1 MNFKK
6 GISVGLALSLVLGST
21 MTAFASPN
29 ELVKSL
35 GESKEKLM
43 VLQAQIK
50 QEPALQTIK
59 DSDEVRVIVELDSE
73 AVLEKATKKGIKLD
87 EMSKFEV
94 GKLQNQVLKEQRSLQ
109 SKISSKG
116 IKFEVINSFTNV
128 ANGFSMKTT
137 LGQAKNLESMAGV
150 KSVTIANEY
159 ERPEPMMNN
168 SGEIIKTEQTW
179 ASGYNGEGT
188 VVAVIDT
195 GVDSTHKDMVLTDQ
209 NKAELQADEVQAIS
223 KEKKLPGTYR
233 TSKVPYGYN
242 YMDNNQEILDL
253 GPDASMHGMHVAGT
267 VGANGDTSKDGIKG
281 VAPEAQILAM
291 KVFGNDPAMAST
303 FGDVIVKAIDDSVL
317 LGADVINMSLGS
329 TASFVD
335 DTDLEQVAVNRAV
348 DNGVVMAI
356 SAGNSNVFGEGH
368 DNPYAENPDYG
379 VVGSPGLATD
389 SLQVASIENN
399 IVHGKVIEYNINGEE
414 NIALYTN
421 SGKDILDVYKGKELK
436 LVDCGLGGVEPVMEE
451 GKVVYKPV
459 ELPAEVK
466 GNVALIQRGALDFT
480 VKISNAEKAGAI
492 AVIVYN
498 HASGGDSVMN
508 MMYPEGGTIPA
519 LFIGNSQGAKIAEQ
533 LKTSEVKFVAN
544 GNDRD
549 VPNPLAGTMSDF
561 TSWGTT
567 PDLEFK
573 PEITAPGGNIWSTLN
588 NNNYGSMSGTSMAS
602 PHVAGGSALVLQ
614 RVDKDFKLTGE
625 ARAKMAKKLMMSTA
639 VAHVDKG
646 ANQAAGVVAGPN
658 YTSPRRQGAGVMDL
672 QASTTTP
679 AIVTD
684 TTTGEC
690 KVNLKEIKGNKATFT
705 IEVQNFSD
713 KELTYNVA
721 GTVQTDLMYKGYTL
735 LEAQNIINK
744 DTEKFPISFSNNTI
758 KVAKNGKAQLTA
770 TVDLSNAI
778 TAFNEKSIEEVFVN
792 GGYVEGF
799 VTLTDPTDVNPTLSI
814 PYLGFKGEW
823 DNAPAID
830 ASIYDTE
837 RDSFYG
843 VTSILNNDL
852 DFLGVDLSGEKA
864 DGNKIDFSPNGD
876 GANDTILPI
885 LSYLRNMKELDIEVL
900 DKDGK
905 VIRNLTQDFNVGK
918 HYHDGKYAKYS
929 IREDATWDGTVN
941 NKVVADGAYTY
952 RVKAKVDY
960 ENAKWQNFD
969 FKVNVDTKAPAVNKV
984 NYNKDTKQLEVIA
997 EDNNKGHVYKY
1008 VLISDSKAVEENAT
1022 GKFDLSK
1029 LDYKKCSVEVY
1040 DYAKNKTSIKVTEAT
1055 TGEYKEPTGA
1065 AQGDTTIPT
1074 VMVEGPEFFGV
1085 SKSGKVV
1092 VEGTV
1097 KDASAIAEFTVN
1109 GKNVPLTFDT
1119 HSGLWNF
1126 STEVELKDGY
1136 HSIMVAA
1143 RDAANNKIEFA
1154 HKIFVDTTAPVVNL
1168 EAVPSETTKDSVI
1181 ISGKINDNLPSLK
1194 VKVDGNV
1201 VKTIAPDW
1209 SYFNDLESAKYD
1221 LAYEVKLAEGENKI
1235 SVEAIDDAG
1244 NTTVKEITIK
1254 KVKKIVES
1262 TGRLYGKD
1270 RYATAVEVSKT
1281 GWKKS
1286 DMAVIANGTAYADA
1300 LVAAPLAANYDAP
1313 ILLTEAGK
1321 LTEATKTELK
1331 RLGVKTVYV
1340 VGGTSVISEATVKEM
1355 AKMGIDVVRLGGANR
1370 YETSLAVA
1378 TQIDRQKNVENI
1390 YVAGGYAPA
1399 DALTI
1404 SSKAAT
1410 DKTPIILVEAK
1421 KVPKKVLAWLKNQK
1435 LKSAYVIGGE
1445 TVVKNSVMKDLNKI
1459 TSEDIA
1465 KNRIG
1470 GADRYETNALV
1481 IEKLFAKEQ
1490 KNMYV
1495 TESMKLVDSLVVAPL
1510 AAKTGSPV
1518 IITNSNL
1525 SDKQKSLAD
1534 KMLVKKVV
1542 EVGGQVNKAA
1552 VQDLVNRINNK

>member
-1 MNFKK
+1 
-6 GISVGLALSLVLGST
+6 
-21 MTAFASPN
+21 
-29 ELVKSL
+29 
-35 GESKEKLM
+35 
-43 VLQAQIK
+43 
-50 QEPALQTIK
+50 
-59 DSDEVRVIVELDSE
+59 
-73 AVLEKATKKGIKLD
+73 
-87 EMSKFEV
+87 
-94 GKLQNQVLKEQRSLQ
+94 
-109 SKISSKG
+109 
-116 IKFEVINSFTNV
+116 
-128 ANGFSMKTT
+128 
-137 LGQAKNLESMAGV
+137 
-150 KSVTIANEY
+150 
-159 ERPEPMMNN
+159 
-168 SGEIIKTEQTW
+168 
-179 ASGYNGEGT
+179 
-188 VVAVIDT
+188 
-195 GVDSTHKDMVLTDQ
+195 
-209 NKAELQADEVQAIS
+209 
-223 KEKKLPGTYR
+223 
-233 TSKVPYGYN
+233 
-242 YMDNNQEILDL
+242 MDNNQEILDL

-267 VGANGDTSKDGIKG
+267 VGANGDTSKEGIKG

-356 SAGNSNVFGEGH
+356 SAGNSNVFGDGH
-368 DNPYAENPDYG
+368 DNPYTANPDYG

-399 IVHGKVIEYNINGEE
+399 IVHGKVIEYNIDGEE
-414 NIALYTN
+414 NVALYTN
-421 SGKDILDVYKGKELK
+421 SGTDILDVYKGQELK
-436 LVDCGLGGVEPVMEE
+436 VVNCGLGGLPEHF
-451 GKVVYKPV
+451 
-459 ELPAEVK
+459 PAEVK
-466 GNVALIQRGALDFT
+466 GNVALIQRGGYDFT
-480 VKISNAEKAGAI
+480 AKIANAEKAGAI

-498 HASGGDSVMN
+498 HAAGGDSVMN

-519 LFIGNSQGAKIAEQ
+519 LFIGNSHGAKIAEQ
-533 LKTSEVKFVAN
+533 LKTSEVKIVAN

-549 VPNPLAGTMSDF
+549 VPNPLVGTMSDF

-614 RVDKDFKLTGE
+614 RIDKDFGLTGE

-639 VAHVDKG
+639 VAHIDNGK
-646 ANQAAGVVAGPN
+646 NQAAGVVAGSN

-690 KVNLKEIKGNKATFT
+690 KVNLKEIKGNNATFT

-713 KELTYNVA
+713 KDVTYNVA
-721 GTVQTDLMYKGYTL
+721 GTVQTDLVDEQHTY

-744 DTEKFPISFSNNTI
+744 DTSKFPISFSDNEI
-758 KVAKNGKAQLTA
+758 KVAAKGKTQITA
-770 TVDLSNAI
+770 TVDLNNAI
-778 TAFNEKSIEEVFVN
+778 TAYNKASIEEVFVN

-799 VTLTDPTDVNPTLSI
+799 VTLTDPTDTNPTLSI
-814 PYLGFKGEW
+814 PYVGFKGEW
-823 DNAPAID
+823 DKAPVID

-837 RDSFYG
+837 RASFYG
-843 VTSILNNDL
+843 VTSIVNGDLN
-852 DFLGVDLSGEKA
+852 FLGVDLSGENI
-864 DGNKIDFSPNGD
+864 DGNKIAFSPNGD
-876 GANDTILPI
+876 GANDTILPV

-905 VIRNLTQDFNVGK
+905 VIRNLTQDFNVRK
-918 HYHDGKYAKYS
+918 HYYDGKYEKYS
-929 IREDATWDGTVN
+929 MRKDATWDGTVN

-952 RVKAKVDY
+952 RVKGKVDY
-960 ENAKWQNFD
+960 ENAEWQNFD
-969 FKVNVDTKAPAVNKV
+969 FKVNVDTKAPEVNKV
-984 NYNKDTKQLEVIA
+984 NYDKDTKQLEVVA

-1008 VLISDSKAVEENAT
+1008 VLINDGKAVEENAT

-1029 LDYKKCSVEVY
+1029 LDYKNCSVEVY
-1040 DYAKNKTSIKVTEAT
+1040 DYAQNKTSIKVTEGT
-1055 TGEYKEPTGA
+1055 TGEYKEPTGPA
-1065 AQGDTTIPT
+1065 EGDTTIPT
-1074 VMVEGPEFFGV
+1074 VMVTGPEFFGV
-1085 SKSGKVV
+1085 SNSGKVAV
-1092 VEGTV
+1092 TGTV
-1097 KDASAIAEFTVN
+1097 KDASAISEFTVN

-1119 HSGLWNF
+1119 HSGIWNF

-1154 HKIFVDTTAPVVNL
+1154 HKMFVDTTAPVVDL
-1168 EAVPSETTKDSVI
+1168 EAVPTETTKNSVI
-1181 ISGKINDNLPSLK
+1181 ISAKISDNLPSLK
-1194 VKVDGNV
+1194 VKVNGNI

-1209 SYFNDLESAKYD
+1209 SYFNDLESANHN
-1221 LAYEVKLAEGENKI
+1221 LAYEVKLADGENKI
-1235 SVEAIDDAG
+1235 SVEAIDNAG
-1244 NTTVKEITIK
+1244 NTTVKEITIN
-1254 KVKKIVES
+1254 KVNKIVES
-1262 TGRLYGKD
+1262 TSKLYGKD
-1270 RYATAVEVSKT
+1270 RYATAVEVSKA
-1281 GWKKS
+1281 GWKNS
-1286 DMAVIANGTAYADA
+1286 DMAVIANGSSFADA
-1300 LVAAPLAANYDAP
+1300 LVASPLAANYDAP

-1321 LTEATKTELK
+1321 LTQETKTELK

-1340 VGGTSVISEATVKEM
+1340 VGGITVVSDATVKEM
-1355 AKMGIDVVRLGGANR
+1355 ANMGVDVVRLGGANR
-1370 YETSLAVA
+1370 YETSLEVA
-1378 TQIDRQKNVENI
+1378 THLDRQKNVENI

-1404 SSKAAT
+1404 ASKAAV
-1410 DKTPIILVEAK
+1410 DKTPIILVENK
-1421 KVPKKVLAWLKNQK
+1421 EVPKKVLSWLKNQN

-1445 TVVKNSVMKDLNKI
+1445 TVIKNSVMKDLNKI
-1459 TSEDIA
+1459 TSEDITN
-1465 KNRIG
+1465 NRIG

-1490 KNMYV
+1490 NSIYV
-1495 TESMKLVDSLVVAPL
+1495 TESMKLVDSLVVSPL

-1518 IITNSNL
+1518 IITDNDL
-1525 SDKQKSLAD
+1525 STSQKSIAD

-1542 EVGGQVNKAA
+1542 EVGGEVSKTA
-1552 VQDLVNRINNK
+1552 VQDLINRINNK

>member
-6 GISVGLALSLVLGST
+6 GISVGLAISLVLGST

-179 ASGYNGEGT
+179 ASGYTGEGT

-195 GVDSTHKDMVLTDQ
+195 GVDSSHKDMILTDQ
-209 NKAELQADEVQAIS
+209 NKAELQEAEVQAIS
-223 KEKKLPGTYR
+223 KEKKLSGTYR
-233 TSKVPYGYN
+233 TTKVPYGYN

-267 VGANGDTSKDGIKG
+267 VGANGDTNKDGIKG

-356 SAGNSNVFGEGH
+356 SAGNSNVFGNGY

-399 IVHGKVIEYNINGEE
+399 VVTGYGLEFSIDGQK
-414 NIALYTN
+414 NIAPYTS
-421 SGKDILDVYKGKELK
+421 SGTDILSVFKGKELK
-436 LVDCGLGGVEPVMEE
+436 AVDCGLGGLPEHF
-451 GKVVYKPV
+451 
-459 ELPAEVK
+459 PAEVK
-466 GNVALIQRGALDFT
+466 GNLALIERGGYNFT
-480 VKISNAEKAGAI
+480 DKIANAEAAGAT

-498 HASGGDSVMN
+498 NASGGEGLIS

-519 LFIGNSQGAKIAEQ
+519 LFIGNSFGAKIATQ
-533 LKTSEVKFVAN
+533 LKTSEVKVVAN
-544 GNDRD
+544 GNTIS
-549 VPNPLAGTMSDF
+549 VPNTVKGSMSDF

-588 NNNYGSMSGTSMAS
+588 NNKYGNMSGTSMAS

-614 RVDKDFKLTGE
+614 RVDKEFKLTGE

-639 VAHVDKG
+639 IAHVDNG

-690 KVNLKEIKGNKATFT
+690 KVNLKEIKDNKATFT

-721 GTVQTDLMYKGYTL
+721 GTVQTDLVDDQYTY

-744 DTEKFPISFSNNTI
+744 DTKKFPISFSNNTI

-770 TVDLSNAI
+770 TVDLSNTI
-778 TAFNEKSIEEVFVN
+778 TAFNKASIEDVFVN

-799 VTLTDPTDVNPTLSI
+799 VTLTDPTDTNPTLSI

-823 DNAPAID
+823 DKAPAID
-830 ASIYDTE
+830 ASIYETK
-837 RDSFYG
+837 RASFYG
-843 VTSILNNDL
+843 VTSIVNDNL
-852 DFLGVDLSGEKA
+852 DFLGVDLSGKNT
-864 DGNKIDFSPNGD
+864 DGNKVAFSPNGD
-876 GANDTILPI
+876 GANDAILPV

-905 VIRNLTQDFNVGK
+905 VIRNLTQDFNVRK
-918 HYHDGKYAKYS
+918 HYHDGKYDKYS
-929 IREDATWDGTVN
+929 IRKDATWDGTVN

-969 FKVNVDTKAPAVNKV
+969 FKVNVDTKAPTVNKV

-1008 VLISDSKAVEENAT
+1008 VLISDGKAVEENAT
-1022 GKFDLSK
+1022 GKFDLSE

-1040 DYAKNKTSIKVTEAT
+1040 DYAQNKTSIKVTEAT

-1085 SKSGKVV
+1085 LNSGKVA

-1119 HSGLWNF
+1119 HTGLWNF

-1154 HKIFVDTTAPVVNL
+1154 HKLFVDTTAPVVNL

-1194 VKVDGNV
+1194 VKVNGNV

-1340 VGGTSVISEATVKEM
+1340 VGGTGVVSEAAVKEM
-1355 AKMGIDVVRLGGANR
+1355 TKMGIDVVRLGGANR

-1410 DKTPIILVEAK
+1410 DKTPIILVETK
-1421 KVPKKVLAWLKNQK
+1421 KVPKKVLSWLKNQK

-1459 TSEDIA
+1459 TSEDIT

-1542 EVGGQVNKAA
+1542 EVGGEVSKTA

>member
-29 ELVKSL
+29 ELAKSL

-50 QEPALQTIK
+50 QEPKLQTIK
-59 DSDEVRVIVELDSE
+59 DADQVRVIVELDSE

-137 LGQAKNLESMAGV
+137 LGQAKKLESVAGV

-168 SGEIIKTEQTW
+168 SGEIIKTKQTW

-233 TSKVPYGYN
+233 TTKVPYGYN

-267 VGANGDTSKDGIKG
+267 VGANGDTNKDGIKG

-303 FGDVIVKAIDDSVL
+303 FGDVIIKAIDDSVL

-356 SAGNSNVFGEGH
+356 SAGNSNVFGNGY

-399 IVHGKVIEYNINGEE
+399 VVTGYGLEFSIDGQK
-414 NIALYTN
+414 NIAPYTS
-421 SGKDILDVYKGKELK
+421 SGTDILSVFKGQELK
-436 LVDCGLGGVEPVMEE
+436 AVDCGLGGLPEHF
-451 GKVVYKPV
+451 
-459 ELPAEVK
+459 PAEVK
-466 GNVALIQRGALDFT
+466 GNLALIERGGYNFT
-480 VKISNAEKAGAI
+480 DKIANAEAAGAA

-498 HASGGDSVMN
+498 NASGGEGLIS

-519 LFIGNSQGAKIAEQ
+519 LFIGNSFGAKIATQ
-533 LKTSEVKFVAN
+533 LKTSEVKVVAN
-544 GNDRD
+544 GNTIS
-549 VPNPLAGTMSDF
+549 VPNTVKGSMSDF

-588 NNNYGSMSGTSMAS
+588 NNKYGNMSGTSMAS

-614 RVDKDFKLTGE
+614 RVDKEFKLTGE

-639 VAHVDKG
+639 IAHVDNG

-690 KVNLKEIKGNKATFT
+690 KVNLKEIKDNKATFT

-721 GTVQTDLMYKGYTL
+721 GTVQTDLVDDQYTY

-744 DTEKFPISFSNNTI
+744 DTKKFPISFSNNTI

-770 TVDLSNAI
+770 TVDLSNTI
-778 TAFNEKSIEEVFVN
+778 TAFNKASIEDVFKN

-799 VTLTDPTDVNPTLSI
+799 VTLTDPTDTNPTLSI

-823 DNAPAID
+823 DKAPAID
-830 ASIYDTE
+830 ASIYETK
-837 RDSFYG
+837 RASFYG
-843 VTSILNNDL
+843 VTSIVNDNL
-852 DFLGVDLSGEKA
+852 DFLGVDLSGDNT

-876 GANDTILPI
+876 GANDAILPV

-905 VIRNLTQDFNVGK
+905 VIRNLAQELNARK
-918 HYHDGKYAKYS
+918 HFFDGKYDRFK
-929 IREDATWDGTVN
+929 IFTDATWDGTVN
-941 NKVVADGAYTY
+941 NKVVTDGAYTY

-969 FKVNVDTKAPAVNKV
+969 FKVNVDTKAPTVNKV
-984 NYNKDTKQLEVIA
+984 NYDKDTKQLEVIA

-1008 VLISDSKAVEENAT
+1008 VLISNGEVVEENAT
-1022 GKFDLSK
+1022 GKFDLSE
-1029 LDYKKCSVEVY
+1029 LNYKECSVEVY
-1040 DYAKNKTSIKVTEAT
+1040 DYAQNKTSIKVTEAT

-1085 SKSGKVV
+1085 SNSGKVA

-1097 KDASAIAEFTVN
+1097 KDASAITEFTVN

-1143 RDAANNKIEFA
+1143 KDAANNKIEFA
-1154 HKIFVDTTAPVVNL
+1154 HKLFVDTTAPVVNL

-1181 ISGKINDNLPSLK
+1181 ISGKISDNLPSLK
-1194 VKVDGNV
+1194 VKVNGNV
-1201 VKTIAPDW
+1201 AKTIAPDW
-1209 SYFNDLESAKYD
+1209 AYFNDLESAKYD

-1270 RYATAVEVSKT
+1270 RYATAVEVSKN

-1300 LVAAPLAANYDAP
+1300 LVAAPLAANYNAP

-1421 KVPKKVLAWLKNQK
+1421 KVPKKVLSWLKNQK

-1459 TSEDIA
+1459 TSQDIS

>member
-35 GESKEKLM
+35 RESKEKLM

-59 DSDEVRVIVELDSE
+59 DSDEVRVVVELDSE

-116 IKFEVINSFTNV
+116 IKFEIINSFTNV

-137 LGQAKNLESMAGV
+137 LGQAKNIESMAGV

-179 ASGYNGEGT
+179 TSGYNGEGT
-188 VVAVIDT
+188 VIAVIDT

-267 VGANGDTSKDGIKG
+267 VGANGDISKDGIKG

-356 SAGNSNVFGEGH
+356 SAGNSNVFGNGH

-389 SLQVASIENN
+389 SLQVASVENNVVTGYGVEFSIGGENN
-399 IVHGKVIEYNINGEE
+399 I
-414 NIALYTN
+414 APYTS
-421 SGKDILDVYKGKELK
+421 SGTDILSVFKGKELK
-436 LVDCGLGGVEPVMEE
+436 AVDCGLGGLPEHF
-451 GKVVYKPV
+451 
-459 ELPAEVK
+459 PAEVK
-466 GNVALIQRGALDFT
+466 GNLALIERGGYNFT
-480 VKISNAEKAGAI
+480 DKIANAEAAGAT

-498 HASGGDSVMN
+498 NASGGEGLIS

-519 LFIGNSQGAKIAEQ
+519 LFIGNSFGAKIATQ
-533 LKTSEVKFVAN
+533 LKTSEVKVVAN
-544 GNDRD
+544 GNTIS
-549 VPNPLAGTMSDF
+549 VPNTVKGSMSDF

-588 NNNYGSMSGTSMAS
+588 DNKYGNMSGTSMAS

-639 VAHVDKG
+639 VAHVDNG

-658 YTSPRRQGAGVMDL
+658 YTSPRRQGSGVMDL
-672 QASTTTP
+672 QAATTTP

-684 TTTGEC
+684 TTTGQC
-690 KVNLKEIKGNKATFT
+690 KVNLKEIKDNKATFT

-721 GTVQTDLMYKGYTL
+721 GTVQTDLVDDQYTY

-744 DTEKFPISFSNNTI
+744 DTKKFPISFSNNTI
-758 KVAKNGKAQLTA
+758 KVAAKGKTKITA
-770 TVDLSNAI
+770 TVDLNNTI
-778 TAFNEKSIEEVFVN
+778 TGMNKKSIEEVFVN

-799 VTLTDPTDVNPTLSI
+799 VTLTDPIDTNPTLSI

-823 DNAPAID
+823 DKAPAID
-830 ASIYDTE
+830 ASIYETK
-837 RDSFYG
+837 RTSFYG
-843 VTSILNNDL
+843 VTSIVNSDL
-852 DFLGVDLSGEKA
+852 DFLGVDLSGKNT
-864 DGNKIDFSPNGD
+864 DSNKVAFSPNGD

-885 LSYLRNMKELDIEVL
+885 LSYLRNMKELDIEIL

-905 VIRNLTQDFNVGK
+905 VVRNLTQDFNVKK
-918 HYHDGKYAKYS
+918 HYHDGKYDKYS
-929 IREDATWDGTVN
+929 IRKDATWDGTVN
-941 NKVVADGAYTY
+941 NKVVADGVYTY

-997 EDNNKGHVYKY
+997 EDNNKGHIFKY
-1008 VLISDSKAVEENAT
+1008 VLISDGKAVEENAS

-1040 DYAKNKTSIKVTEAT
+1040 DYAQNKTSIKVTEAT
-1055 TGEYKEPTGA
+1055 TGQYKEPTGE

-1085 SKSGKVV
+1085 SKSAKVAV
-1092 VEGTV
+1092 KGTV

-1109 GKNVPLTFDT
+1109 GKNVPLTFNT

-1168 EAVPSETTKDSVI
+1168 EAIPSETTKDSVI

-1194 VKVDGNV
+1194 VKVNGNV
-1201 VKTIAPDW
+1201 IKTIAPDW
-1209 SYFNDLESAKYD
+1209 SYFNDLKSAKYD

-1286 DMAVIANGTAYADA
+1286 DMAVIANGTTYADA

-1355 AKMGIDVVRLGGANR
+1355 AKMGIDVVRLGGENR

-1390 YVAGGYAPA
+1390 YVAGGYTPA

-1421 KVPKKVLAWLKNQK
+1421 KVPKKVLSWLKSQK

-1445 TVVKNSVMKDLNKI
+1445 SVVKNSVMKDLNKI
-1459 TSEDIA
+1459 TSEDIS

-1470 GADRYETNALV
+1470 GANRYETNALV

-1552 VQDLVNRINNK
+1552 VKDLVNRIDNK

>member
-6 GISVGLALSLVLGST
+6 GISVGLALSLVLGSN

-29 ELVKSL
+29 EVIKSL
-35 GESKEKLM
+35 GESKEKQM
-43 VLQAQIK
+43 VLQAQI
-50 QEPALQTIK
+50 QQDTNLQTIK
-59 DSDEVRVIVELDSE
+59 DSDQVRVIVELDSE

-87 EMSKFEV
+87 EMSKSEV
-94 GKLQNQVLKEQRSLQ
+94 GKLQNQILKEQNSIQ
-109 SKISSKG
+109 SKMNSNG
-116 IKFEVINSFTNV
+116 IKFEIINSFTNV

-137 LGQAKNLESMAGV
+137 LGQAKKLEGMAGV

-179 ASGYNGEGT
+179 ANGYNGEGT

-209 NKAELQADEVQAIS
+209 NKAELQIDEVQAIS
-223 KEKKLPGTYR
+223 KKNDLSGTYR

-267 VGANGDTSKDGIKG
+267 VGANGDTNKEGIKG

-356 SAGNSNVFGEGH
+356 SAGNSNVFGDGH
-368 DNPYAENPDYG
+368 DNPYTANPDYG

-399 IVHGKVIEYNINGEE
+399 VVSGYGLEFSINGKE
-414 NIALYTN
+414 NIAPYTS
-421 SGKDILDVYKGKELK
+421 SGTDILSVFKGKELK
-436 LVDCGLGGVEPVMEE
+436 TVDCGLGGLPEHF
-451 GKVVYKPV
+451 
-459 ELPAEVK
+459 PAEVK
-466 GNVALIQRGALDFT
+466 GNVALIQRGGYNFT
-480 VKISNAEKAGAI
+480 DKIANAEKAGAI

-498 HASGGDSVMN
+498 NASGGEGLISML
-508 MMYPEGGTIPA
+508 YPEGGTIPA
-519 LFIGNSQGAKIAEQ
+519 LFIGNSYGAKIATQ
-533 LKTSEVKFVAN
+533 LKTSEVKVVAN
-544 GNDRD
+544 GNTVS
-549 VPNPLAGTMSDF
+549 VPNTAIGSMSDF

-588 NNNYGSMSGTSMAS
+588 DNKYGNMSGTSMAS
-602 PHVAGGSALVLQ
+602 PHVAGGAALVLQ
-614 RVDKDFKLTGE
+614 RVDKDFGLTGE

-639 VAHVDKG
+639 VAHVDNGK
-646 ANQAAGVVAGPN
+646 NQAGGVVAGSN

-690 KVNLKEIKGNKATFT
+690 KVNLKEIKGNNATFT

-713 KELTYNVA
+713 KEVTYNVA
-721 GTVQTDLMYKGYTL
+721 GTVQTDLVDEQYTY

-744 DTEKFPISFSNNTI
+744 ETSKFPIAFNNNTI
-758 KVAKNGKAQLTA
+758 KVAAKGKAQITA
-770 TVDLSNAI
+770 TVDLNNAI
-778 TAFNEKSIEEVFVN
+778 TAYNKASIEEVFKN

-799 VTLTDPTDVNPTLSI
+799 VTLTDPTDTNPTLSI
-814 PYLGFKGEW
+814 PYVGFKGEW
-823 DNAPAID
+823 DKAPVID

-837 RDSFYG
+837 RASFYG
-843 VTSILNNDL
+843 VTSIVNSDL
-852 DFLGVDLSGEKA
+852 DFLGVDLSGENK
-864 DGNKIDFSPNGD
+864 DGNKIAFSPNGD
-876 GANDTILPI
+876 GVNDTILPV

-905 VIRNLTQDFNVGK
+905 VIRNLTQDFNVRK
-918 HYHDGKYAKYS
+918 HYYDGKYAKYS
-929 IREDATWDGTVN
+929 IRKDATWDGTVN
-941 NKVVADGAYTY
+941 NKVVADGTYTY
-952 RVKAKVDY
+952 RVKGKVDY
-960 ENAKWQNFD
+960 ENAEWQNFD
-969 FKVNVDTKAPAVNKV
+969 FKVNVDTKAPEVNKV
-984 NYNKDTKQLEVIA
+984 NYDKDTKQLEVVA
-997 EDNNKGHVYKY
+997 EDNNKGHIYKY
-1008 VLISDSKAVEENAT
+1008 VLISDGKAVEENAT

-1029 LDYKKCSVEVY
+1029 LDYKNCSVEVY
-1040 DYAKNKTSIKVTEAT
+1040 DYAQNKTSIKVTDGT
-1055 TGEYKEPTGA
+1055 TGEYKEPTGP

-1074 VMVEGPEFFGV
+1074 VMVTGPEFFGV
-1085 SKSGKVV
+1085 SNNGKVAV
-1092 VEGTV
+1092 TGTV
-1097 KDASAIAEFTVN
+1097 KDASAISEFTVN

-1119 HSGLWNF
+1119 HSGIWNF

-1154 HKIFVDTTAPVVNL
+1154 HKIFVDTTAPVVDL
-1168 EAVPSETTKDSVI
+1168 EAIPTETTKDSVI
-1181 ISGKINDNLPSLK
+1181 ISAKISDNLPSLK
-1194 VKVDGNV
+1194 VKVNGNI

-1209 SYFNDLESAKYD
+1209 SYFNDLESASHN
-1221 LAYEVKLAEGENKI
+1221 LAYEVQLADGENKI

-1244 NTTVKEITIK
+1244 NTTVKEITIN
-1254 KVKKIVES
+1254 KVNKIVES
-1262 TGRLYGKD
+1262 TSKLYGKD
-1270 RYATAVEVSKT
+1270 RYATAVEVSKA
-1281 GWKKS
+1281 GWKNS
-1286 DMAVIANGTAYADA
+1286 DKAVIANGSSFADA
-1300 LVAAPLAANYDAP
+1300 LVASPLAANYDAP

-1321 LTEATKTELK
+1321 LTQDTKTELK

-1340 VGGTSVISEATVKEM
+1340 VGGKTVISDATVKEM
-1355 AKMGIDVVRLGGANR
+1355 ANMGIDVVRLGGANR
-1370 YETSLAVA
+1370 YETSLEVA
-1378 TQIDRQKNVENI
+1378 THLDRQKNVENI

-1404 SSKAAT
+1404 ASKAAV
-1410 DKTPIILVEAK
+1410 DKTPIILVENK
-1421 KVPKKVLAWLKNQK
+1421 EVPKKVLSWLKNQN

-1445 TVVKNSVMKDLNKI
+1445 TVIKNSVMKDLNKI
-1459 TSEDIA
+1459 TSEDITN
-1465 KNRIG
+1465 NRIG
-1470 GADRYETNALV
+1470 GANRYETNALV

-1490 KNMYV
+1490 NSIYV

-1518 IITNSNL
+1518 IITENDL
-1525 SDKQKSLAD
+1525 STNQKSIAD
-1534 KMLVKKVV
+1534 KILAKNVI
-1542 EVGGQVNKAA
+1542 EVGGEVSKTA
-1552 VQDLVNRINNK
+1552 VQDLINRINNK

>member
-94 GKLQNQVLKEQRSLQ
+94 GKLQSQVLKEQRSLQ
-109 SKISSKG
+109 SKMSSKG

-137 LGQAKNLESMAGV
+137 LGQAKNLESMDGI

-195 GVDSTHKDMVLTDQ
+195 GVDSTHKDMVLTDK

-267 VGANGDTSKDGIKG
+267 VGANGDTSKAGIKG

-356 SAGNSNVFGEGH
+356 SAGNSNVFGNGH

-399 IVHGKVIEYNINGEE
+399 VVTGYGLEFSIGGEK
-414 NIALYTN
+414 NIAPYTS
-421 SGKDILDVYKGKELK
+421 SGTDILSVFKGKELK
-436 LVDCGLGGVEPVMEE
+436 AVDCGLGGLPEHF
-451 GKVVYKPV
+451 
-459 ELPAEVK
+459 PAEVK
-466 GNVALIQRGALDFT
+466 GNLALIERGGYNFT
-480 VKISNAEKAGAI
+480 DKIANAEAAGAT

-498 HASGGDSVMN
+498 NASGGEGLIS

-519 LFIGNSQGAKIAEQ
+519 LFIGNSFGAKIATQ
-533 LKTSEVKFVAN
+533 LKTSEVKVVAN
-544 GNDRD
+544 GNTIS
-549 VPNPLAGTMSDF
+549 VPNTVKGSMSDF

-588 NNNYGSMSGTSMAS
+588 NNKYGNMSGTSMAS

-639 VAHVDKG
+639 VAHVDNG
-646 ANQAAGVVAGPN
+646 ANQAEGVVAGPN
-658 YTSPRRQGAGVMDL
+658 YTSPRRQGAGIMDL

-690 KVNLKEIKGNKATFT
+690 KVNLKEIKDNKATFT

-744 DTEKFPISFSNNTI
+744 DTKKFPISFSNNTI

-770 TVDLSNAI
+770 TVDLSNTI
-778 TAFNEKSIEEVFVN
+778 TAFNKASIEDVFVN

-799 VTLTDPTDVNPTLSI
+799 VTLSDPTDTNPTLSI
-814 PYLGFKGEW
+814 PYLGFKGAW
-823 DNAPAID
+823 DKAPAID
-830 ASIYDTE
+830 ASIYETE

-843 VTSILNNDL
+843 VTSIVNSDL
-852 DFLGVDLSGEKA
+852 DFLGVDLSGKNT
-864 DGNKIDFSPNGD
+864 DGNKVAFSPNGD
-876 GANDTILPI
+876 GANDAILPI

-905 VIRNLTQDFNVGK
+905 VIRNLTQDFNVKK
-918 HYHDGKYAKYS
+918 HYHDGKYDKYS
-929 IREDATWDGTVN
+929 IRKDATWDGTVN

-984 NYNKDTKQLEVIA
+984 NYDKDTKQLEVIA

-1008 VLISDSKAVEENAT
+1008 VLISDGKAVEENAT

-1040 DYAKNKTSIKVTEAT
+1040 DYAQNKTSTKVTEAT

-1168 EAVPSETTKDSVI
+1168 EGVPSETTKDSVI

-1194 VKVDGNV
+1194 VKVNGNV

-1244 NTTVKEITIK
+1244 NTTVKEITVK

-1313 ILLTEAGK
+1313 ILLTEVGK
-1321 LTEATKTELK
+1321 LAEATKTELK

-1340 VGGTSVISEATVKEM
+1340 VGGTGVVSEATVKEM

-1399 DALTI
+1399 DAVTI

-1421 KVPKKVLAWLKNQK
+1421 KVPKKVLSWLKNQK

-1445 TVVKNSVMKDLNKI
+1445 GVVKNSVMKDLNKI

-1542 EVGGQVNKAA
+1542 EVGGEVSKTA
-1552 VQDLVNRINNK
+1552 VQDLANRINNK

>member
-109 SKISSKG
+109 SKMSSKG

-195 GVDSTHKDMVLTDQ
+195 GVDSTHRDMVLTDQ
-209 NKAELQADEVQAIS
+209 SKAELQSDEVQAIS

-291 KVFGNDPAMAST
+291 KVFGNDPSMAST

-356 SAGNSNVFGEGH
+356 SAGNSNVFGDGH
-368 DNPYAENPDYG
+368 DNPYTENPDYG

-399 IVHGKVIEYNINGEE
+399 VVTGFGLEFSIDGEK
-414 NIALYTN
+414 NIAPYTL
-421 SGKDILDVYKGKELK
+421 SGTDILSVFKGKELK
-436 LVDCGLGGVEPVMEE
+436 AVDCGLGGLPEHF
-451 GKVVYKPV
+451 
-459 ELPAEVK
+459 PAEVK
-466 GNVALIQRGALDFT
+466 GNLALIERGGYNFT
-480 VKISNAEKAGAI
+480 DKIANAEAAGAA
-492 AVIVYN
+492 AVVVYN
-498 HASGGDSVMN
+498 NAGGGEGLIS

-519 LFIGNSQGAKIAEQ
+519 LFIGNSYGAKIAKQ
-533 LKTSEVKFVAN
+533 LKTSEVKVVAN
-544 GNDRD
+544 GNTVS
-549 VPNPLAGTMSDF
+549 VPNTVKGSMSDF

-567 PDLEFK
+567 PNLEFK

-588 NNNYGSMSGTSMAS
+588 NNNYGNMSGTSMAA

-614 RVDKDFKLTGE
+614 RVDKEFKLTGE

-639 VAHVDKG
+639 VAHVDNG
-646 ANQAAGVVAGPN
+646 PNQAEGVVAGPN

-690 KVNLKEIKGNKATFT
+690 KVNLKEIKGNSATFT

-721 GTVQTDLMYKGYTL
+721 GTVQTDLVDEQYTY

-744 DTEKFPISFSNNTI
+744 GTKKFPISFSNNSI
-758 KVAKNGKAQLTA
+758 KVAAKGKTQITA
-770 TVDLSNAI
+770 TVDLNNAI
-778 TAFNEKSIEEVFVN
+778 TGMNKKSIEEVFVN

-799 VTLTDPTDVNPTLSI
+799 VTLTDPTDTNPTLSI

-823 DNAPAID
+823 DKAPAID
-830 ASIYDTE
+830 ASIYETK
-837 RDSFYG
+837 RASFYG
-843 VTSILNNDL
+843 VTSIVNDNI

-864 DGNKIDFSPNGD
+864 DGNKIAFSPNGD
-876 GANDTILPI
+876 GANDTILPV

-905 VIRNLTQDFNVGK
+905 VIRNLTQDFKVGK
-918 HYHDGKYAKYS
+918 HYHDGKYDKYS
-929 IREDATWDGTVN
+929 IRKDATWDGTVN
-941 NKVVADGAYTY
+941 NKIVSDGAYTY
-952 RVKAKVDY
+952 RIKAKVDY

-969 FKVNVDTKAPAVNKV
+969 FKVNVDTKAPVVNKV

-997 EDNNKGHVYKY
+997 EDNNKGHIFKY
-1008 VLISDSKAVEENAT
+1008 VLISDGKAVEENAT

-1029 LDYKKCSVEVY
+1029 LDYKKCSVEIY
-1040 DYAKNKTSIKVTEAT
+1040 DYAQNKTSIKVTEAT
-1055 TGEYKEPTGA
+1055 AGEYKEPTGA
-1065 AQGDTTIPT
+1065 VQGDTTIPT
-1074 VMVEGPEFFGV
+1074 VMVTGPKFFGV
-1085 SKSGKVV
+1085 SNSGKVA

-1097 KDASAIAEFTVN
+1097 KDASSISEFTVN

-1143 RDAANNKIEFA
+1143 VDAANNKIEFA

-1194 VKVDGNV
+1194 VKVNSNV

-1281 GWKKS
+1281 GWKNS

-1421 KVPKKVLAWLKNQK
+1421 KVPKKVLSWLKNQK

-1445 TVVKNSVMKDLNKI
+1445 SVVKDSVMKDLNKI
-1459 TSEDIA
+1459 TSEDIS

-1470 GADRYETNALV
+1470 GANRYETNALV

-1534 KMLVKKVV
+1534 KMLVKKIV

>member
-6 GISVGLALSLVLGST
+6 GISVGLAISLVLGST

-128 ANGFSMKTT
+128 ANGFSVKTT
-137 LGQAKNLESMAGV
+137 LGQAKKLESVAGV

-168 SGEIIKTEQTW
+168 SGEIIKTKQTW

-195 GVDSTHKDMVLTDQ
+195 GVDSTHKDMVLTAQ
-209 NKAELQADEVQAIS
+209 NKAELQVDEVQAIS

-233 TSKVPYGYN
+233 TTKVPYGYN

-267 VGANGDTSKDGIKG
+267 VGANGDTNKDGIKG

-356 SAGNSNVFGEGH
+356 SAGNSNVFGNGY

-399 IVHGKVIEYNINGEE
+399 VVTGYGLEFSIDGQK
-414 NIALYTN
+414 NIAPYTS
-421 SGKDILDVYKGKELK
+421 SGTDILSVFKGQELK
-436 LVDCGLGGVEPVMEE
+436 AVDCGLGGLPEHF
-451 GKVVYKPV
+451 
-459 ELPAEVK
+459 PAEVK
-466 GNVALIQRGALDFT
+466 GNLALIERGGYNFT
-480 VKISNAEKAGAI
+480 DKIANAEAAGAT

-498 HASGGDSVMN
+498 NASGGEGLIS

-519 LFIGNSQGAKIAEQ
+519 LFIGNSFGAKIATQ
-533 LKTSEVKFVAN
+533 LKTSEVKVVAN
-544 GNDRD
+544 GNTIS
-549 VPNPLAGTMSDF
+549 VPNTVKGSMSDF

-588 NNNYGSMSGTSMAS
+588 NNKYGNMSGTSMAS

-614 RVDKDFKLTGE
+614 RVDKEFKLTGE

-639 VAHVDKG
+639 IAHVDNG

-672 QASTTTP
+672 QAATTTP

-690 KVNLKEIKGNKATFT
+690 KVNLKEIKDNKATFT

-721 GTVQTDLMYKGYTL
+721 GTVQTDLVDDQYTY

-744 DTEKFPISFSNNTI
+744 DTKKFPISFSNNTI

-770 TVDLSNAI
+770 TVDLSNTI
-778 TAFNEKSIEEVFVN
+778 TAFNKASIEDVFVN

-799 VTLTDPTDVNPTLSI
+799 VNLTDPTDTNPTLSI

-823 DNAPAID
+823 DKAPAID
-830 ASIYDTE
+830 ASIYETK
-837 RDSFYG
+837 RASFYG
-843 VTSILNNDL
+843 VTSIVNDNL
-852 DFLGVDLSGEKA
+852 DFLGVDLSGKNT
-864 DGNKIDFSPNGD
+864 DGNKVAFSPNGD
-876 GANDTILPI
+876 GANDAILPV

-905 VIRNLTQDFNVGK
+905 VIRNLTQDFNVRK
-918 HYHDGKYAKYS
+918 HYHDGKYDKYS
-929 IREDATWDGTVN
+929 IRKDATWDGTVN

-1008 VLISDSKAVEENAT
+1008 VLISDGKVEEENAT
-1022 GKFDLSK
+1022 GKFDLSE

-1040 DYAKNKTSIKVTEAT
+1040 DYAQNKTSIKVTEAT

-1085 SKSGKVV
+1085 SNSGKIV

-1154 HKIFVDTTAPVVNL
+1154 HKLFVDTTAPVINL

-1194 VKVDGNV
+1194 VKVNGNV